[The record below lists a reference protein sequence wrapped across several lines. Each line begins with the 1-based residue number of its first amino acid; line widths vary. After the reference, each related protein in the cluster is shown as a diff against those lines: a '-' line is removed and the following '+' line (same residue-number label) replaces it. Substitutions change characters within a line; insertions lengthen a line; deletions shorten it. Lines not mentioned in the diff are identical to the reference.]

1 MMTKQGNT
9 YKPEEKA
16 NVGKKTGTTIRRQL
30 HSLLDGSFLAKGNIN
45 TWLPFIGFL
54 AILGLLYIHNS
65 YMADRRIRQLN
76 RINKE
81 LIELHY
87 DYIQI
92 RSALGRQ
99 TQPSVLE
106 ADLEKYGIRRLES
119 PPAKIYI
126 KQ

>member
-1 MMTKQGNT
+1 MKKQGNT

-16 NVGKKTGTTIRRQL
+16 ASAKKTGAAAGRQL
-30 HSLLDGSFLAKGNIN
+30 HSLLDGSFLARGNIN

-54 AILGLLYIHNS
+54 ALLGLLYIHNS
-65 YMADRRIRQLN
+65 YMAERRIRQLN
-76 RINKE
+76 RIDKE

-92 RSALGRQ
+92 KSALGRQ

-119 PPAKIYI
+119 PPAKIFII
-126 KQ
+126 K